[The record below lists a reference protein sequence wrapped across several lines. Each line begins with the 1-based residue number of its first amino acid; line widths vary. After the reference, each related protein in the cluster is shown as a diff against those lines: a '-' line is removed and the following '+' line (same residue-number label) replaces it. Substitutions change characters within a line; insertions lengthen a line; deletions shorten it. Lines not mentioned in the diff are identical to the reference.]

1 MRSQQVA
8 HAYQQVLED
17 LTRAIY
23 AGRYSPGDFLPTVRE
38 LADDY
43 GISPSTGRQA
53 VNELQRMGLAYSGY
67 VNGKRGVIV
76 RSRGRTDF
84 YATDALRPG
93 RAGSGSDTFTENARK
108 AGRTPS
114 KRFTMVMRVPPAN
127 VARRLGL
134 PTDMIVVERTTIQL
148 LDGEPWSRE
157 RSWYA
162 PDFAAETGLDT
173 PHDIEQGTKRR
184 LEEQGYRETAHRDE
198 VTDAAASEEDSTD
211 LGVILGAPLLVQT
224 RTAATDARVTR
235 VTQTVR
241 LGGRNRLIWESG
253 SEEGIEAI
261 RHQLATGAQL
271 ADDGAE
277 DVPADDYD
285 DARLGT

>member
-1 MRSQQVA
+1 MA

-23 AGRYSPGDFLPTVRE
+23 AGRYRPGDFLPTVRD
-38 LADDY
+38 LADEY

-84 YATDALRPG
+84 HATDALRPG
-93 RAGSGSDTFTENARK
+93 RPGYGTDAFTENARK
-108 AGRTPS
+108 AQRIPT
-114 KRFTMVMRVPPAN
+114 KRFTMVMRVPPAH

-134 PTDMIVVERTTIQL
+134 PADTIVVERTTLQL

-162 PDFAAETGLDT
+162 PDLAAKTGLDS
-173 PHDIEQGTKRR
+173 PHDIEEGTIRR
-184 LEEQGYRETAHRDE
+184 LAEHGFRETAHRDE
-198 VTDAAASEEDSTD
+198 VTDAAANEEDSGD

-224 RTAATDARVTR
+224 RTAATDSRVTR

-241 LGGRNRLIWESG
+241 LGGRNRLIWETG
-253 SEEGIEAI
+253 SEAGVDAI
-261 RHQLATGAQL
+261 RRQFAEGTKLAGT
-271 ADDGAE
+271 DDDETPSDGYGGSSE
-277 DVPADDYD
+277 GP
-285 DARLGT
+285 RP

>member
-1 MRSQQVA
+1 MA

-23 AGRYSPGDFLPTVRE
+23 AGRYRAGDFLPTVRD

-67 VNGKRGVIV
+67 VDGKRGVIV

-93 RAGSGSDTFTENARK
+93 RSGSGTDAFTENARR
-108 AGRTPS
+108 ARRVPA
-114 KRFTMVMRVPPAN
+114 KRFTMVMRVPPAH

-134 PTDMIVVERTTIQL
+134 PPDTIVVERTTLQL
-148 LDGEPWSRE
+148 LDNEPWSRE

-162 PDFAAETGLDT
+162 PDLAARTGLDT
-173 PHDIEQGTKRR
+173 PHDIDEGSIRRLAEQGF
-184 LEEQGYRETAHRDE
+184 RETAHRDE
-198 VTDAAASEEDSTD
+198 VTDAAANEEDSAD
-211 LGVILGAPLLVQT
+211 LGVILGTPLLVQT
-224 RTAATDARVTR
+224 RTAATDTRVTR

-241 LGGRNRLIWESG
+241 LGGRNRLIWETG
-253 SEEGIEAI
+253 STEGVDAI
-261 RHQLATGAQL
+261 RRRLAEGSKL
-271 ADDGAE
+271 ADADSEAPSDGYGE
-277 DVPADDYD
+277 SSE
-285 DARLGT
+285 GSGE

>member
-1 MRSQQVA
+1 VA

-23 AGRYSPGDFLPTVRE
+23 AGVYRPGDFLPTVRD
-38 LADDY
+38 LADEH

-84 YATDALRPG
+84 HATDALRPG
-93 RAGSGSDTFTENARK
+93 RSGSGTDAFTENARK
-108 AGRTPS
+108 AQRVPT
-114 KRFTMVMRVPPAN
+114 KRFTMVMRVPPAH

-134 PTDMIVVERTTIQL
+134 PADTIVVERTTLQL

-162 PDFAAETGLDT
+162 PDLAAKTGLDS
-173 PHDIEQGTKRR
+173 PHDIEEGTIRR
-184 LEEQGYRETAHRDE
+184 LAEQGFRETAHRDE
-198 VTDAAASEEDSTD
+198 VTDAAANEEDSAD

-241 LGGRNRLIWESG
+241 LGGRNRLIWETG
-253 SEEGIEAI
+253 SDEGIDAI
-261 RHQLATGAQL
+261 RRQLAEGTQL
-271 ADDGAE
+271 ADSDDD
-277 DVPADDYD
+277 DVPSDGHAE
-285 DARLGT
+285 GSEP